1 MPRIKLQPHPFYEY
15 RHTLTVR
22 VTDLNYGNHLGNHS
36 LAAFIHEARARVLG
50 ELNCTEFDLGDGK
63 TGLVIADI
71 AINFL
76 GEGFIFDVIQIESH
90 IVELSKKSFR
100 IAHRLTC
107 GERLIALAETGLVA
121 LDYKT
126 RRVTAL
132 PLSFT
137 TQVANK
143 ATIGT

>member
-1 MPRIKLQPHPFYEY
+1 MPRIKLQPQPYYEY
-15 RHTLTVR
+15 CHTLTVR

-36 LAAFIHEARARVLG
+36 LAAFIHEARVRVLG

-63 TGLVIADI
+63 TGLVIGDI

-76 GEGFIFDVIQIESH
+76 GEGFIFDTIQIESQ

-107 GERLIALAETGLVA
+107 DGRLIGLAETGLVA
-121 LDYKT
+121 LNYET
-126 RRVTAL
+126 RRVTTL
-132 PLSFT
+132 PVSFA

-143 ATIGT
+143 AKTNP